1 VTFARVHN
9 YLRHHARA
17 CAGSLGELAR
27 APFATLLT
35 IAVIGITLA
44 LPSGLY
50 LLIANLQQVSRGW
63 EASGQISLFLKREV
77 TEAAAQSLAER
88 IRRTPG
94 VARVEHISRAQA
106 LAEFRRLSGLGAALD
121 ALKENPLPAVLVVH
135 PASGHAGP
143 ERLEHLA
150 HELGKRGEVELV
162 QLDLDWVRRL
172 HAMLNLAERA
182 VLLLAVLL
190 GLAVLLI
197 TGNTIRL
204 AVLSR
209 RDEIEV
215 VKIVGGT
222 NAFVRRPFLY
232 AGVLQGITGAGAAWV
247 LVTLGLLWLSG
258 PVQELA
264 GLYGSGFR
272 PRGLEA
278 GATAGLL
285 AAGGVLGWLG
295 SRLAV
300 GRHLY
305 QTDPK

>member
-1 VTFARVHN
+1 MIRSRVRN
-9 YLRHHARA
+9 YLRHHVRA
-17 CAGSLGELAR
+17 CAGSLGELVR
-27 APFATLLT
+27 APLATLLT

-50 LLIANLQQVSRGW
+50 LLVTNLQQVSRGW
-63 EASGQISLFLKREV
+63 EVGGQISLFLKREV
-77 TEAAAQSLAER
+77 AEAAAQSLAEQ

-94 VARVEHISRAQA
+94 VARVEYISREQA
-106 LAEFRRLSGLGAALD
+106 LAEFKRLSGLGAALD

-143 ERLEHLA
+143 EHLEQLA
-150 HELGKRGEVELV
+150 SELGKRGEVDLA

-172 HAMLNLAERA
+172 HAMLNLTERA

-215 VKIVGGT
+215 VKLVGGT

-232 AGVLQGITGAGAAWV
+232 AGVLQGLAGAGTAWV

-258 PVQELA
+258 PAQELA

-272 PRGLEA
+272 PRGLQA

-285 AAGGVLGWLG
+285 AAGGALGWLG
-295 SRLAV
+295 ARLAV
-300 GRHLY
+300 GRHLSRIN
-305 QTDPK
+305 PK